1 MRDSIIRTITT
12 SGVPSHLIP
21 WNQNIPLLGASG
33 VNLRLSPN
41 VRIPVEPKEVFS
53 GPAIEGSS
61 RLLWT
66 LSMSADFPPS
76 NYSRF
81 IVSVQL
87 GGHMTEGATSIMSK
101 EMLHSIVLF
110 IWTLSKQKLGRC
122 HMF

>member
-1 MRDSIIRTITT
+1 MTDSDF
-12 SGVPSHLIP
+12 
-21 WNQNIPLLGASG
+21 
-33 VNLRLSPN
+33 
-41 VRIPVEPKEVFS
+41 PVEPKEVFS

-81 IVSVQL
+81 IVWVHL
-87 GGHMTEGATSIMSK
+87 GGQVTEGAASLVSK
-101 EMLHSIVLF
+101 EMLDSILLF
-110 IWTLSKQKLGRC
+110 SWTLSKQKLGRC